1 MKRKFIKSIIL
12 CFIVSA
18 CNNGELKN
26 ENGVSFETEKLNG
39 KYKMDLTPLIDEKF
53 SQSENNS
60 DGKNLANGLASIAIN
75 NSLSVDLDFYD
86 NNKGSLKM
94 NTGWLGKLIGSRN
107 ENIPFVYKLVDDS
120 VLVINGKETSRL
132 VIKKFSDSFDYIE
145 LINKEKHQKV
155 IFTKSL

>member
-60 DGKNLANGLASIAIN
+60 DGKNLA
-75 NSLSVDLDFYD
+75 
-86 NNKGSLKM
+86 
-94 NTGWLGKLIGSRN
+94 
-107 ENIPFVYKLVDDS
+107 LVS
-120 VLVINGKETSRL
+120 N
-132 VIKKFSDSFDYIE
+132 
-145 LINKEKHQKV
+145 Q
-155 IFTKSL
+155 